1 MLSVDSG
8 LQGANVGYRS
18 VQHSFKQPALLALHS
33 HVQDLV
39 MITNCCS
46 DLQVIT
52 LTGENIIQIG

>member
-39 MITNCCS
+39 MITKL
-46 DLQVIT
+46 LQ
-52 LTGENIIQIG
+52 